1 MRSVEACEER
11 PGELLGALN
20 RVLGRAATRP
30 TRLRGLPVVDMV
42 AHQAFVLVLGS
53 TPVRLGLSSGW
64 NLSPTEYL
72 QSKIQNFVT
81 RRSA

>member
-1 MRSVEACEER
+1 M
-11 PGELLGALN
+11 LLIGCSAE
-20 RVLGRAATRP
+20 P
-30 TRLRGLPVVDMV
+30 LRGRLVSAAYLWFDMV